1 MPEEFEILEVIRNPF
16 GGDILD
22 TGKPNELLIKNMV
35 IPLGVDSLT
44 VKVRIGQNSS
54 GSYRNQAILSG
65 LPESLGSSTVS
76 DDPLTV
82 ALNDPTVIK
91 VIPLTVDLQSQNRLV
106 CEGDTL
112 TLSGSQLGAQYLW
125 QDGTTDISIDVTTPG
140 TYYVEARTLCEVVYD
155 TVVVE
160 FSPPLT
166 VELGEDR
173 ALTLGESFSIE
184 PWVTGVG
191 PYEYKW
197 SESDERATIFCATCP
212 EATITPF
219 FDTRYRVAVT
229 DAAGCIETDYI
240 NVVVDRSVYIWIPN
254 AFSPNGDGVNDYFYV
269 LGKYSYNI
277 ESFEIYNRW
286 GQRIWQNND
295 ILVNSEFDG
304 WTGSAF
310 GEMMTPDVYVY
321 RAVLKFIDGSKQYF
335 TGDVTL
341 IR

>member
-1 MPEEFEILEVIRNPF
+1 
-16 GGDILD
+16 
-22 TGKPNELLIKNMV
+22 MV
-35 IPLGVDSLT
+35 IPLGVDSLS
-44 VKVRIGQNSS
+44 VKVRIGEDLA
-54 GSYRNQAILSG
+54 GSYKNQAILSG
-65 LPESLGSSTVS
+65 LPESLGGSTVS
-76 DDPLTV
+76 DDPRTV

-112 TLSGSQLGAQYLW
+112 ILSGSQVGAEYLW
-125 QDGTTDISIDVTTPG
+125 QDGSTKITFDVTTPG
-140 TYYVEARTLCEVVYD
+140 TYYVEARTLCEVVSD
-155 TVVVE
+155 TIQVE
-160 FSPPLT
+160 FSPPLL

-191 PYEYKW
+191 PYTYKW
-197 SESDERATIFCATCP
+197 SESEERSTIVCADCP
-212 EATITPF
+212 EASITPF
-219 FDTRYRVAVT
+219 YDTRYRVAVT

-240 NVVVDRSVYIWIPN
+240 NVLVDRSVYIWIPN

-269 LGKYSYNI
+269 VGKYSYDI
-277 ESFEIYNRW
+277 ESFEIFNRW
-286 GQRIWQNND
+286 GQRIFQNNN

-304 WTGSAF
+304 WAGNAF
-310 GEMMTPDVYVY
+310 GKMMTPDVYVY
-321 RAVLKFIDGSKQYF
+321 RAVLKFIDGSTQYF